1 MSEVLSDHLY
11 GTTAPASP
19 TPATAPTHAVMAR
32 TLVESQRLG
41 SLASLRAGGQPF
53 ASVVQYVVDPS
64 GRPVLFVSAL
74 AEHTKNLL
82 GDDRAC
88 LLVATPARP
97 GDDPMALPR
106 VSVVGA
112 CEPVP
117 TDEVPAAR
125 DRFVAAHPTAAAY
138 VSFADFAFWRLAPDE
153 IRFVGGYGRMSW
165 VAPDDFTAAVAD
177 PLGPAADG
185 IVAHMNDDH
194 GDACLTYARVLAG
207 IADAASARLT
217 AIDRLGM
224 EMLATTP
231 SGLQPLRINFEEPQ
245 EDAAG
250 VRRAV
255 VALLARA
262 RRSDT
267 KIVDKHA

>member
-11 GTTAPASP
+11 GAAVPLSAP
-19 TPATAPTHAVMAR
+19 PADAPTHAVMAR

-41 SLASLRAGGQPF
+41 SLASLRSGGQPF
-53 ASVVQYVVDPS
+53 ASVVQYVVDLS
-64 GRPVLFVSAL
+64 GWPVLFVSAL

-82 GDDRAC
+82 RDGRAC
-88 LLVATPARP
+88 LLVATPVRQ

-106 VSVVGA
+106 VSVLGP

-117 TDEVPAAR
+117 QGDVAGLR
-125 DRFVAAHPTAAAY
+125 DRFVAAHPTVAAY
-138 VSFADFAFWRLAPDE
+138 VSFGDFAFWRLRPDE

-165 VAPDDFTAAVAD
+165 VTPDDFADAVVD
-177 PLGPAADG
+177 PLGFAADG

-194 GDACLTYARVLAG
+194 GDACVTFARVLG
-207 IADAASARLT
+207 GFADADSARLT
-217 AIDRLGM
+217 AVDRLGM
-224 EMLATTP
+224 EMLAVTP
-231 SGLQPLRINFEEPQ
+231 SGLQPLRINFDEPQ
-245 EDAAG
+245 TDAAG

-262 RRSDT
+262 RRAGFRS
-267 KIVDKHA
+267 V